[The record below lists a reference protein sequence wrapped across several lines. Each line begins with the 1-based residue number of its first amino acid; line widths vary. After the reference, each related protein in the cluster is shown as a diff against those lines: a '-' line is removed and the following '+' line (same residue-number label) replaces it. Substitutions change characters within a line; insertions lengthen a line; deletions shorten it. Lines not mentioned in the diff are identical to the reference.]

1 MKASDDLVKS
11 TLRMALSAIT
21 NAEVAGDEAVELSDD
36 AVIAVLQSEAK
47 KRLES
52 AEVYE
57 QAGRTDAA
65 VKERAEAAVLA
76 QYLPAAMSN
85 EELESVVAEE
95 VAAAAAAGNTGMKA
109 MGLVVKA
116 VRSRVGSSADGSK
129 IADLVKV
136 ALG

>member
-1 MKASDDLVKS
+1 
-11 TLRMALSAIT
+11 
-21 NAEVAGDEAVELSDD
+21 
-36 AVIAVLQSEAK
+36 
-47 KRLES
+47 
-52 AEVYE
+52 
-57 QAGRTDAA
+57 
-65 VKERAEAAVLA
+65 
-76 QYLPAAMSN
+76 MSN